1 MPVSD
6 SEVKH
11 DKASNET
18 DQKVFNL
25 HPKDAGSGLS
35 ESKDQKV
42 FNLHP
47 KDAGS
52 GLSESKDQKVFNPH
66 PKDAGSGLS
75 EPKDQKVFN
84 PHPKDAGSGLSEP
97 KDQKVFNPWNPRNKI
112 IDDATL
118 RAILAKYGVME
129 PLPHPELFRQACVHK
144 SYVDRREEWASEA
157 AASQV
162 AAASLAQEA
171 EPLLAERPPNCLPLQ
186 EADNEESEFAGD
198 SLLGCVVA
206 LYLYE
211 RYAGK
216 GEGFL
221 TRLRTRIVNNKML
234 GELAKKLGLEPW
246 IIVSRHV
253 EDVCVGGRGNLRLL
267 GSMLEAWIYA
277 LFKNY
282 ETPENPGRGFK
293 VVRTFLVNVI
303 QRHVNFV
310 ELITDDTNFKDQL
323 LRHFQATYHQP
334 PRYREVSV
342 VGPPHDRVFTMGVID
357 PANESKIIAK
367 ATARNKKVAE
377 QEASRLA
384 LAALCPDA

>member
-1 MPVSD
+1 M
-6 SEVKH
+6 
-11 DKASNET
+11 
-18 DQKVFNL
+18 
-25 HPKDAGSGLS
+25 KD
-35 ESKDQKV
+35 
-42 FNLHP
+42 
-47 KDAGS
+47 
-52 GLSESKDQKVFNPH
+52 
-66 PKDAGSGLS
+66 
-75 EPKDQKVFN
+75 
-84 PHPKDAGSGLSEP
+84 
-97 KDQKVFNPWNPRNKI
+97 
-112 IDDATL
+112 
-118 RAILAKYGVME
+118 

-144 SYVDRREEWASEA
+144 SYVDRREEWADALSQHDGQEEA
-157 AASQV
+157 
-162 AAASLAQEA
+162 
-171 EPLLAERPPNCLPLQ
+171 LAERPPNCLPLQ

-253 EDVCVGGRGNLRLL
+253 EEVCVGGRGNLRLL

-277 LFKNY
+277 LFKNF
-282 ETPENPGRGFK
+282 EGSVGTQSANPSGRGEGSAATNTSGRGFQ
-293 VVRTFLVNVI
+293 VVRTFVVNVI

-357 PANESKIIAK
+357 PTNDTKIIAK

-377 QEASRLA
+377 QEASKLA
-384 LAALCPDA
+384 LAVLSPES

>member
-1 MPVSD
+1 MPSSD

-11 DKASNET
+11 DKASKET
-18 DQKVFNL
+18 DQKVFNS
-25 HPKDAGSGLS
+25 HPKDVGC
-35 ESKDQKV
+35 
-42 FNLHP
+42 
-47 KDAGS
+47 
-52 GLSESKDQKVFNPH
+52 
-66 PKDAGSGLS
+66 
-75 EPKDQKVFN
+75 
-84 PHPKDAGSGLSEP
+84 GLSEP

-118 RAILAKYGVME
+118 RAILAKYGVTE

-157 AASQV
+157 ASQV
-162 AAASLAQEA
+162 ASAQAQEA
-171 EPLLAERPPNCLPLQ
+171 EEPLLAERPPNCLPLQ

-253 EDVCVGGRGNLRLL
+253 EEVCVGGRGNLRLL

-282 ETPENPGRGFK
+282 EDPKTPGRGFQ

-384 LAALCPDA
+384 LVALSPDA

>member
-1 MPVSD
+1 MSVR
-6 SEVKH
+6 VT
-11 DKASNET
+11 T
-18 DQKVFNL
+18 DEQ
-25 HPKDAGSGLS
+25 
-35 ESKDQKV
+35 ES
-42 FNLHP
+42 
-47 KDAGS
+47 
-52 GLSESKDQKVFNPH
+52 
-66 PKDAGSGLS
+66 
-75 EPKDQKVFN
+75 
-84 PHPKDAGSGLSEP
+84 
-97 KDQKVFNPWNPRNKI
+97 KVFNPWNPRNKI
-112 IDDATL
+112 IDDVTL
-118 RAILAKYGVME
+118 RGILAKYGITD
-129 PLPHPELFRQACVHK
+129 PLPHPELFRQASVHK
-144 SYVDRREEWASEA
+144 SYVDRREEWAAEA
-157 AASQV
+157 TE
-162 AAASLAQEA
+162 QEA
-171 EPLLAERPPNCLPLQ
+171 VLAERPPNCLPLQ

-206 LYLYE
+206 LSLYE

-234 GELAKKLGLEPW
+234 GELAKKLGMEPW

-277 LFKNY
+277 LYKNF
-282 ETPENPGRGFK
+282 ENPPGSGKGFQM
-293 VVRTFLVNVI
+293 VRTFLVNVI

-334 PRYREVSV
+334 PRYREVAV

-357 PANESKIIAK
+357 PNHETRVIAK

-384 LAALCPDA
+384 LAVLCPEEATPPSNT

>member
-1 MPVSD
+1 MPASD

-11 DKASNET
+11 DKASKET
-18 DQKVFNL
+18 
-25 HPKDAGSGLS
+25 
-35 ESKDQKV
+35 
-42 FNLHP
+42 
-47 KDAGS
+47 
-52 GLSESKDQKVFNPH
+52 DQKVFNPH
-66 PKDAGSGLS
+66 PKDAGSRP
-75 EPKDQKVFN
+75 EAEAKVFN
-84 PHPKDAGSGLSEP
+84 PHPKDVGCGLSEP

-118 RAILAKYGVME
+118 HAILAKYGVTE

-157 AASQV
+157 SAQRASEAAASQV
-162 AAASLAQEA
+162 AAASHRASEAAASQVAAASHRKTSEGDEA

-253 EDVCVGGRGNLRLL
+253 EEVCVGGRGNLRLL

-282 ETPENPGRGFK
+282 ETPEKPGRGFK

-384 LAALCPDA
+384 LAALCPE

>member
-1 MPVSD
+1 MPASD
-6 SEVKH
+6 SEVK
-11 DKASNET
+11 
-18 DQKVFNL
+18 
-25 HPKDAGSGLS
+25 PDA
-35 ESKDQKV
+35 KDQKV
-42 FNLHP
+42 FNQAP
-47 KDAGS
+47 KESGS
-52 GLSESKDQKVFNPH
+52 GS
-66 PKDAGSGLS
+66 S
-75 EPKDQKVFN
+75 EPKDQKI
-84 PHPKDAGSGLSEP
+84 
-97 KDQKVFNPWNPRNKI
+97 FNPWNPRNKI

-118 RAILAKYGVME
+118 HAILAKYGVTE

-157 AASQV
+157 SAHRASEASASALQRSSEAAS
-162 AAASLAQEA
+162 AAHAQATE

-282 ETPENPGRGFK
+282 ETPQNPGRGFQI
-293 VVRTFLVNVI
+293 VRTFLVNVI

-357 PANESKIIAK
+357 PANETKIIAR

-384 LAALCPDA
+384 LAALCPE